1 MSEFNEMSI
10 INQCREFL
18 TKSSARYS
26 QTINRAIED
35 LRRYSGDFW
44 TKEYLKKYRPGKRR
58 FSLALN
64 NWNTMCNAIAS
75 PFSNSPWHTELCEDN
90 MGDLQEQIDQVE
102 SDNDTKNCENDAF
115 RKEVLTGYGYIS
127 VTTVQDELTGE
138 PKIAL
143 ETAQNLGSVAMDP
156 TINTPDGSD
165 AEEGAIV
172 NYMPVRKAK
181 RLFGE
186 DVVPFDYP
194 RNDTALGINSIDQ
207 WDVPEDCVPVV
218 SYYVKNEQGFVEF
231 YRIVGNKVVQ
241 RETLPITI
249 IPIVRFAGNQIYEEN
264 QLNYNGIVQQTLP
277 LELGANIAYSTL
289 IERCGRSTKANY
301 LIHVDAIDG
310 LEKSYANSDN
320 EDSMAVLWKGEHQP
334 VPLIEQFQTG
344 DLQATIQTTR
354 TLMEDV
360 MGIPLT
366 GIANTQQEKTATEI
380 LRQQMSKESNTAN
393 YYNNAFIACRTIAR
407 IVIQLLNGG
416 QEVKFTLENGPSIIT
431 RQMKQRQELT
441 ALSAIMPD
449 SMKPILAKF
458 FADTLKNDIGEDL
471 SRNIVAN
478 LPPELQIVSDIEDP
492 AAIHQLNQMKNQMD
506 LTMQELE
513 NMKTENEELRN
524 QLTMAQMTT
533 LQSREKNLLDWQ
545 KFQIAEKDK
554 MMIEAAKLEQ
564 TAVKNE
570 NDNSNTQDQNLI
582 KAADVAIKAAD
593 NEIERQQEVTD
604 AYSQGKIEGVSQSIL
619 RGGER

>member
-1 MSEFNEMSI
+1 
-10 INQCREFL
+10 
-18 TKSSARYS
+18 
-26 QTINRAIED
+26 
-35 LRRYSGDFW
+35 
-44 TKEYLKKYRPGKRR
+44 
-58 FSLALN
+58 
-64 NWNTMCNAIAS
+64 
-75 PFSNSPWHTELCEDN
+75 

>member
-1 MSEFNEMSI
+1 
-10 INQCREFL
+10 
-18 TKSSARYS
+18 
-26 QTINRAIED
+26 
-35 LRRYSGDFW
+35 
-44 TKEYLKKYRPGKRR
+44 
-58 FSLALN
+58 
-64 NWNTMCNAIAS
+64 
-75 PFSNSPWHTELCEDN
+75 
-90 MGDLQEQIDQVE
+90 
-102 SDNDTKNCENDAF
+102 
-115 RKEVLTGYGYIS
+115 
-127 VTTVQDELTGE
+127 
-138 PKIAL
+138 
-143 ETAQNLGSVAMDP
+143 
-156 TINTPDGSD
+156 
-165 AEEGAIV
+165 
-172 NYMPVRKAK
+172 
-181 RLFGE
+181 
-186 DVVPFDYP
+186 
-194 RNDTALGINSIDQ
+194 
-207 WDVPEDCVPVV
+207 
-218 SYYVKNEQGFVEF
+218 
-231 YRIVGNKVVQ
+231 
-241 RETLPITI
+241 
-249 IPIVRFAGNQIYEEN
+249 
-264 QLNYNGIVQQTLP
+264 
-277 LELGANIAYSTL
+277 
-289 IERCGRSTKANY
+289 
-301 LIHVDAIDG
+301 
-310 LEKSYANSDN
+310 
-320 EDSMAVLWKGEHQP
+320 
-334 VPLIEQFQTG
+334 
-344 DLQATIQTTR
+344 
-354 TLMEDV
+354 MEDV

-604 AYSQGKIEGVSQSIL
+604 AFSQGKIEGVSQSIL

>member
-64 NWNTMCNAIAS
+64 NWNTMSNAIAS

-90 MGDLQEQIDQVE
+90 MGELQKQIDQVE

-218 SYYVKNEQGFVEF
+218 SYYVKNDQGFVEF
-231 YRIVGNKVVQ
+231 YKIVGNKVVQ
-241 RETLPITI
+241 RETLPITL

-478 LPPELQIVSDIEDP
+478 LPPDLQIVSDIEDP

-604 AYSQGKIEGVSQSIL
+604 AFSQGKIEGVSQSIL